1 LQHVPQDFSNGSST
15 ILRCAQASSGRSG
28 TRHRAPTTPSAPP
41 ADPCRRAYLR
51 LSGGASGTVI
61 RASGGEDLVNSP
73 CVIRRGVRVGR
84 RSATGN
90 RVGGVKPSR
99 GFESHPLRFYVVA
112 LRRESQR
119 TILVASATSMVFISG
134 FEGLGLS
141 LVRASQGRRR
151 LRKYSRT
158 SPASERHKASVATVS
173 ARIRLILSRNAALSL
188 RCGNGSS
195 GTSTSRN
202 SHRGPHPSLT
212 S

>member
-1 LQHVPQDFSNGSST
+1 MQHVPQDFSNGSST

-51 LSGGASGTVI
+51 LSGGATGTVI

-119 TILVASATSMVFISG
+119 TILVAPAATMVFRVA
-134 FEGLGLS
+134 LKDQ
-141 LVRASQGRRR
+141 ASP
-151 LRKYSRT
+151 S
-158 SPASERHKASVATVS
+158 SERLSDVDACASTVGRALP
-173 ARIRLILSRNAALSL
+173 ARDTRRA
-188 RCGNGSS
+188 
-195 GTSTSRN
+195 
-202 SHRGPHPSLT
+202 
-212 S
+212 

>member
-1 LQHVPQDFSNGSST
+1 MHHVPQDLFERRLNDP
-15 ILRCAQASSGRSG
+15 LVCAGFVWSI
-28 TRHRAPTTPSAPP
+28 RHTPWAPTTPSAPP

-51 LSGGASGTVI
+51 LSGGATGTVI

-119 TILVASATSMVFISG
+119 TILVAPAATMVFRVD
-134 FEGLGLS
+134 LKDQ
-141 LVRASQGRRR
+141 ASP
-151 LRKYSRT
+151 S
-158 SPASERHKASVATVS
+158 SERLSDVDACASTVGRALP
-173 ARIRLILSRNAALSL
+173 ARDTRRA
-188 RCGNGSS
+188 
-195 GTSTSRN
+195 
-202 SHRGPHPSLT
+202 
-212 S
+212 

>member
-1 LQHVPQDFSNGSST
+1 MHHVPQDFSNGGST
-15 ILRCAQASSGRSG
+15 VLRCAQASSGRSG

-99 GFESHPLRFYVVA
+99 GFESHPLRFYVVG

-119 TILVASATSMVFISG
+119 TIFVAPAATMVFRVA
-134 FEGLGLS
+134 LKDQ
-141 LVRASQGRRR
+141 ASP
-151 LRKYSRT
+151 S
-158 SPASERHKASVATVS
+158 SERLSDVDACASTVRRALP
-173 ARIRLILSRNAALSL
+173 ARDTRRA
-188 RCGNGSS
+188 
-195 GTSTSRN
+195 
-202 SHRGPHPSLT
+202 
-212 S
+212 

>member
-51 LSGGASGTVI
+51 LSGGATGTVI

-73 CVIRRGVRVGR
+73 RVIRRGVRVGR

-119 TILVASATSMVFISG
+119 TILVAPAATMVFRVA
-134 FEGLGLS
+134 LKDQ
-141 LVRASQGRRR
+141 ASP
-151 LRKYSRT
+151 S
-158 SPASERHKASVATVS
+158 SERLSDVDACASTVGRALP
-173 ARIRLILSRNAALSL
+173 ARDTRRA
-188 RCGNGSS
+188 
-195 GTSTSRN
+195 
-202 SHRGPHPSLT
+202 
-212 S
+212 